1 MLSIAEYVKQRGVSQ
16 TAVRRQL
23 ARYAEELEGHTPK
36 INRKTMLDDVAIQ
49 ILDSH
54 RMPREV
60 IIQQASEDVQKEIN
74 DLRAQIDLM
83 KDKTIELQNVIIDL
97 QAQNTA
103 LIENKGKSDMLLGM
117 MEEYKDKS
125 DMLLELMEKD
135 KGEMQE
141 LREKNDILSGQVSE
155 LENHLQ
161 TAKAEADSY
170 ERSWFG
176 LYRKKKQ

>member
-74 DLRAQIDLM
+74 ELRAQIDLM
-83 KDKTIELQNVIIDL
+83 KDKALEFQQTIIDL
-97 QAQNTA
+97 QKQNMA
-103 LIENKGKSDMLLGM
+103 LIEQKGRH
-117 MEEYKDKS
+117 EI
-125 DMLLELMEKD
+125 LLEIKD
-135 KGEMQE
+135 QDQAQ

-155 LENHLQ
+155 LEDQLQ

-176 LYRKKKQ
+176 LYRKKR

>member
-83 KDKTIELQNVIIDL
+83 KDKALEFQQTIIDL
-97 QAQNTA
+97 QKQNMS
-103 LIENKGKSDMLLGM
+103 LIEQKGRH
-117 MEEYKDKS
+117 EI
-125 DMLLELMEKD
+125 LLEIKD
-135 KGEMQE
+135 QDQAQ

-155 LENHLQ
+155 LENQLQ
-161 TAKAEADSY
+161 TAKAEAESY